1 MLSAHCRSCHCVLC
15 VVSIEFSVL
24 SIRCFR
30 YLCEHDEALCRELDV
45 ADKRADCLNR
55 NTWIIDSTIIE
66 YVHTEHHYTP
76 DLSGRSFRAHN
87 LPRHLDIWTNSIYPY
102 DE

>member
-1 MLSAHCRSCHCVLC
+1 MCCAIPLYRTHV
-15 VVSIEFSVL
+15 
-24 SIRCFR
+24 R
-30 YLCEHDEALCRELDV
+30 YLCQPDEALCRKLDV
-45 ADKRADCLNR
+45 AAERADCLNR

-76 DLSGRSFRAHN
+76 DLSGRFFRAHS
-87 LPRHLDIWTNSIYPY
+87 LSRHFDIRTNSINPY